1 MNSSF
6 PKVSLSEIVFIK
18 GGKRL
23 PTGSTLQ
30 PTLSKHPY
38 IRIRDVGQRYL
49 PRDGIQYVP
58 DKVFDSISRYI
69 VEENDVVLSIVGT
82 IGSVSIVDRF
92 YNLASLT
99 ENCVKLTGLDYH
111 DALYLFYYLSSS
123 TGQQEI
129 SKGTVGA
136 VQPKLPIYNIEKIQ
150 VMWPSVKAERKRIA
164 HILGTLDDKIEN
176 NRKTAKTL
184 EAMAQA
190 IFKSWFVD
198 FDPVLAKMAGESR
211 ESICKRL
218 KLTPEILDLF
228 PDRLVDSELGEIP
241 EGWEIG
247 VLNDYIKSCLGGD
260 WGSDCIS
267 SENNVAVRCVRG
279 ADIAALYT
287 CSMAK
292 MPIRYIK
299 PSSYEKREIHTGD
312 IVLEISGGSPT
323 QSTGRSILIT
333 EELIHRSDLPLVTSN
348 FCRSIQ
354 FRSIQQSLYASYIL
368 KHLYAKDEFLQYENG
383 STGIKNFAFTL
394 FCSEHLMVLPASA
407 ILAFFET
414 IVRNLQKRPAAIR
427 AESDTIENI
436 RDTLLP
442 KLLSGEIRIPEA
454 KFLIEEATG

>member
-1 MNSSF
+1 MSEVKIQPVESVAYINPDSLDCSWPHHQAIYIDISSVGEGIIIEQ
-6 PKVSLSEIVFIK
+6 PEPVDTISLPSRA
-18 GGKRL
+18 KRL
-23 PTGSTLQ
+23 IKVGDTVISTVRPNRRSIFYAKNPEPNWVVSTGFAVIRPDTTKIDPLY
-30 PTLSKHPY
+30 LYYNVFSKSFTDQLTAVEKGAAYPAVLPS
-38 IRIRDVGQRYL
+38 DVGAALISLHPLPEQR
-49 PRDGIQYVP
+49 
-58 DKVFDSISRYI
+58 
-69 VEENDVVLSIVGT
+69 
-82 IGSVSIVDRF
+82 
-92 YNLASLT
+92 
-99 ENCVKLTGLDYH
+99 
-111 DALYLFYYLSSS
+111 
-123 TGQQEI
+123 
-129 SKGTVGA
+129 
-136 VQPKLPIYNIEKIQ
+136 
-150 VMWPSVKAERKRIA
+150 RIA

-190 IFKSWFVD
+190 IFQSWFVN
-198 FDPVLAKMAGESR
+198 FDPVRAKMAGESR

-218 KLTPEILDLF
+218 KLTPEILNLF

-299 PSSYEKREIHTGD
+299 HSSYEKREIHAGD

-394 FCSEHLMVLPASA
+394 FCSEHLMVLPTSA